1 MAPLVWP
8 PCIVKITL
16 EVDFAVAAR
25 NRRKTRNARET
36 SLRSASH
43 VSGKRGI
50 ARICCF
56 APCLCAAGRAAV
68 DPPRPMAADP
78 PHTDACSVRTGQT
91 DGRTDGRTDTV
102 SLHRPRSAY
111 YAGSATI

>member
-1 MAPLVWP
+1 VAYFSGP

-16 EVDFAVAAR
+16 EVVFAVAAR

-50 ARICCF
+50 ARICCR
-56 APCLCAAGRAAV
+56 AAGRAAV
-68 DPPRPMAADP
+68 DPSRPMAAD
-78 PHTDACSVRTGQT
+78 TAACSVRTGQT
-91 DGRTDGRTDTV
+91 DGRTDGRTPY
-102 SLHRPRSAY
+102 RYIGPAPRIMRA
-111 YAGSATI
+111 APQFNVRR